1 MSLNTWLAKNLQYV
15 LSTVEVFFVLFSCSS
30 WLLWW
35 TDLLVLF
42 FVRVTSCQLRSA
54 LASALDSA
62 KYVRCEGP
70 AVLSS
75 LSSVAQKTSSQRC
88 VMHVGSD
95 ILPGRD
101 LKLTFLSV
109 TDTYVRTYITRV
121 DPSFKASCYSN
132 ALGNKPPPRCIY
144 QTG

>member
-1 MSLNTWLAKNLQYV
+1 M
-15 LSTVEVFFVLFSCSS
+15 LSTVELFLVLFLLF

-42 FVRVTSCQLRSA
+42 FVRVTSCRLRSA

-70 AVLSS
+70 AVLSF
-75 LSSVAQKTSSQRC
+75 LSTVAQKTLSQRC

-101 LKLTFLSV
+101 LK
-109 TDTYVRTYITRV
+109 
-121 DPSFKASCYSN
+121 
-132 ALGNKPPPRCIY
+132 
-144 QTG
+144 